1 MHIYKEYMHLYERN
15 TCTYTK
21 KYIHLYE
28 RNTCTYTKKYMRLA
42 KKW

>member
-1 MHIYKEYMHLYERN
+1 MNLYKDEHAHMSRSTCAYIKEYMHLYERN

-21 KYIHLYE
+21 KYMH
-28 RNTCTYTKKYMRLA
+28 LA

>member
-21 KYIHLYE
+21 KY
-28 RNTCTYTKKYMRLA
+28 MRLA